1 MNPWIDISIPLRNGC
16 VNWPGD
22 APFQLTRVADMRR
35 DGTEYNLSK
44 IATSVHMGTHMDAP
58 LHFVDGGAT
67 MESMPLDATLGP
79 ARVIEI
85 AHAEKITV
93 EELEPH
99 NIQPGERILFKT
111 RNSAR
116 QWKTDE
122 FLTDYVYIPWTVAHY
137 LVERGVRTIGIDAL
151 SVGGFEADEGPEC
164 HRVLLRAGVWIIEWL
179 DLSEVEPGD
188 YELACLPLKIV
199 GCEGA
204 PARAAL
210 RKILP

>member
-1 MNPWIDISIPLRNGC
+1 MNKWIDISIPLRNGC

-22 APFQLTRVADMRR
+22 APFQLTRVADMQR

-58 LHFVDGGAT
+58 LHFVDGGRT
-67 MESMPLDATLGP
+67 MESMPLEATLGK

-85 AHAEKITV
+85 QHEKLITV
-93 EELEPH
+93 EELVPH
-99 NIQPGERILFKT
+99 AIQAGERILFKT

-122 FLTDYVYIPWTVAHY
+122 FLTDFVHIPASAAHY
-137 LVERGVRTIGIDAL
+137 LVDRGILTVGIDAL
-151 SVGGFEADEGPEC
+151 SVGGFDTDGPEC
-164 HRVLLRAGVWIIEWL
+164 HRVLLGAGIWIIEWL
-179 DLSEVEPGD
+179 DLSAVDAGD
-188 YELACLPLKIV
+188 YELACLPLLLV
-199 GCEGA
+199 GSEGA

-210 RKILP
+210 RRV